1 MQFFRRQNSDRNLAP
16 DAQPVT
22 DWQLLEQF
30 VEQCDQDAF
39 ESLMRI
45 HGPMVLGVCRRV
57 TGHHHDAEEAFQAA
71 FLVLARKAASIWPRQ
86 MLASWLYGVAFRT
99 ALKQRTATAKR
110 RAKEKQIEMLPEPV
124 APEERDWQEIAPLLD
139 RELNRLPDTYRAAV
153 ICCDLQGCTRAEAA
167 RQLGWPEGTLKVR
180 LMRARSLLSKRLTRH
195 GVALSAGTLAV
206 VLSQKAASAAV
217 PAALLSSTAQ
227 AAGAVA
233 ATSGVSSAA
242 GAKTAALV
250 KGVAKSLF
258 LGKTAVAT
266 VAAGVTVAAILAV
279 TPSKKPAAKPPV
291 AEPPAAITITS
302 TTGLPAVV
310 EQALQENARQLTP
323 ISVTCVAQ
331 MSSRLPMTETF
342 DRLKLNQFS
351 RSEHFF
357 AADEARIF
365 WQGNKIYSSV
375 KASIGAAGDKEAFHQ
390 SDILYDGDSRI
401 ALMGSSNIQPEKFR
415 DEQRKNGVNLP
426 PVIRDLTKEPLATV
440 IERLSSCCGAT
451 PMTYFQAPVGLV
463 LAVTSGSGSAGIQQQ
478 QTLNP
483 GSAILSGLSHGW
495 KLISVGNTELEGR
508 PVVRIDLD
516 GENIIRANALAF
528 DLEAHRRSLQEQRA
542 NFEKQLP
549 RMNAQQKE
557 MLLRSQEQ
565 QENQGRLMEALRK
578 LPATRRYTFYLD
590 PQLHYAVRRLDQSY
604 GTDTL
609 LSRADCTQFQQIP
622 GRELWLPKKVETQLH
637 EYYSAPGTFFKDAF
651 LSFTTTV
658 SSMSGD
664 RIPPD
669 VFKLDYESV
678 PGTTVRDGT
687 VQAKSSKSGDGYVMY
702 TVPNRHEDLAD
713 VVARAASG
721 QNMVRFPG
729 GPPLA
734 ASPVAE
740 RFRSGALQTI
750 VLCNAGLL
758 GAVVAFVALRRRKN
772 AMG

>member
-1 MQFFRRQNSDRNLAP
+1 MQLFRRQNPERNLAP
-16 DAQPVT
+16 DAQPLT

-30 VEQCDQDAF
+30 VERRDQDAF
-39 ESLMRI
+39 QSLVRV

-180 LMRARSLLSKRLTRH
+180 LMRARSLLSKRLTRQ

-233 ATSGVSSAA
+233 ATSGVSSSA

-250 KGVAKSLF
+250 KGVAKSLL
-258 LGKTAVAT
+258 LGKTAVAA
-266 VAAGVTVAAILAV
+266 VAAGVTVAAVLAL
-279 TPSKKPAAKPPV
+279 TPSKKPAAKPP
-291 AEPPAAITITS
+291 AAITIMS

-365 WQGNKIYSSV
+365 WQGNKVYSSV
-375 KASIGAAGDKEAFHQ
+375 KASIGSAGDKEAFCQ

-401 ALMGSSNIQPEKFR
+401 ALMGSSNIQPKKIL

-426 PVIRDLTKEPLATV
+426 PVFRNLTKEPLATV
-440 IERLSSCCGAT
+440 IERLSSCCGAAA
-451 PMTYFQAPVGLV
+451 MTYFQAPVGLV
-463 LAVTSGSGSAGIQQQ
+463 LAVSSGSRSAGIQQQ

-483 GSAILSGLSHGW
+483 GSAILSGLSNGW

-508 PVVRIDLD
+508 PVVRIDLE
-516 GENIIRANALAF
+516 GKNIIRANALAF
-528 DLEAHRRSLQEQRA
+528 DLDAHRRSLQEQRA

-557 MLLRSQEQ
+557 MLRRSQEQ
-565 QENQGRLMEALRK
+565 QENQGRLIEAQRQ

-604 GTDTL
+604 GTETL

-622 GRELWLPKKVETQLH
+622 GRDLWLPKKVETQLH

-664 RIPPD
+664 RIAPE
-669 VFKLDYESV
+669 VFKLDYESL

-687 VQAKSSKSGDGYVMY
+687 VQTKSSKSGDGYVMY
-702 TVPNRHEDLAD
+702 TVPSRHEDLPD

-721 QNMVRFPG
+721 QNMLRFPG

-772 AMG
+772 ASG